1 MTGFIDRN
9 GKFYECNYFEHDET
23 ALRIFGKPLEFL
35 AGFVKVYAG
44 KYWVEDGYFSCMIA
58 ATDEQLKTLVELGI
72 ELDFEDLARWKNGI
86 QGQKGNEN
94 D

>member
-35 AGFVKVYAG
+35 NGFVKVYAG
-44 KYWVEDGYFSCMIA
+44 KYWVEDGYSSCIIA
-58 ATDEQLKTLVELGI
+58 ATDEQIKTLVELGI
-72 ELDFEDLARWKNGI
+72 ELDFEDLERWKNGI
-86 QGQKGNEN
+86 
-94 D
+94 